1 MKQLISLLILAF
13 AVVTLPA
20 KAEQTR
26 YISDDLFTYMH
37 KGPST
42 QFRIMGSVNAGTKV
56 VLLESNREAGFS
68 KITDNRG
75 RTGWVNSDFISSQV
89 GLKERV
95 PALEKELTEV
105 KASLAEAQQSGDEK
119 TASLQN
125 SLEIRT
131 KQITE
136 LETQNSN
143 LNEQLMSSQ
152 AEIRELR
159 AQIDTQKDDLLMKWF
174 TYGGMVAG
182 AGLLFGLILPHLI
195 PRRRK
200 RNNGWA

>member
-1 MKQLISLLILAF
+1 MKQLISFLLF
-13 AVVTLPA
+13 ACAMATMPA
-20 KAEQTR
+20 QAQQTR
-26 YISDDLFTYMH
+26 YISDNLFTYMH
-37 KGPST
+37 NGPST
-42 QFRIMGSVNAGTKV
+42 QYRIMGSVNAGTKV
-56 VLLESNREAGFS
+56 DLLETNNSTGFS
-68 KITDNRG
+68 KVRDNRG
-75 RTGWVNSDFISSQV
+75 RTGWVNSDFVSTQV
-89 GLKERV
+89 GLKVRF

-105 KASLAEAQQSGDEK
+105 KAQLEEALESGDEK

-125 SLEIRT
+125 SLKLRNE
-131 KQITE
+131 QISD
-136 LETQNSN
+136 LETQNGQ

-159 AQIDTQKDDLLMKWF
+159 ARLDTQKDDLLMRWF

-182 AGLLFGLILPHLI
+182 GGLLFGLILPHLI

>member
-1 MKQLISLLILAF
+1 MKQLISLLLFVCAM
-13 AVVTLPA
+13 ATMPA
-20 KAEQTR
+20 QAQQTR
-26 YISDDLFTYMH
+26 YISDNLFTYMH
-37 KGPST
+37 NGPST
-42 QFRIMGSVNAGTKV
+42 QYRIMGSVNAGTKV
-56 VLLESNREAGFS
+56 DLLETNSSTGFS
-68 KITDNRG
+68 KVRDNRG
-75 RTGWVNSDFISSQV
+75 RTGWVNSDFVSTQV
-89 GLKERV
+89 GLKVRF

-105 KASLAEAQQSGDEK
+105 KSQLEEALESGDEK

-125 SLEIRT
+125 SLKLRNE
-131 KQITE
+131 QITD
-136 LETQNSN
+136 LETQNGQ

-159 AQIDTQKDDLLMKWF
+159 ARLDTQKDDLLMRWF

-182 AGLLFGLILPHLI
+182 GGLLFGLVLPHLI

>member
-1 MKQLISLLILAF
+1 MKQLISLLLF
-13 AVVTLPA
+13 ACAMATMPA
-20 KAEQTR
+20 QAQQTR
-26 YISDDLFTYMH
+26 YISDNLFTYMH
-37 KGPST
+37 NGPST
-42 QFRIMGSVNAGTKV
+42 QYRIMGSVNAGTKV
-56 VLLESNREAGFS
+56 DLLETNSSTGFS
-68 KITDNRG
+68 KIRDNRG
-75 RTGWVNSDFISSQV
+75 RTGWVNSDFVSTQV
-89 GLKERV
+89 GLKVRF

-105 KASLAEAQQSGDEK
+105 KSQLEEALESGDEK

-125 SLEIRT
+125 SLKLRNE
-131 KQITE
+131 QISD
-136 LETQNSN
+136 LETQNGQ

-159 AQIDTQKDDLLMKWF
+159 ARLDTQKDDLLMRWF

-182 AGLLFGLILPHLI
+182 GGLLFGLVLPHLI

>member
-1 MKQLISLLILAF
+1 MKQLISLLLF
-13 AVVTLPA
+13 ACAMATMPA
-20 KAEQTR
+20 QAQQTR
-26 YISDDLFTYMH
+26 YISDNLFTYMH
-37 KGPST
+37 NGPST
-42 QFRIMGSVNAGTKV
+42 QYRIMGSVNAGTKV
-56 VLLESNREAGFS
+56 DLLETNSSTGFS
-68 KITDNRG
+68 KIRDNRG
-75 RTGWVNSDFISSQV
+75 RTGWVNSDFVSTQV
-89 GLKERV
+89 GLKVRF

-105 KASLAEAQQSGDEK
+105 KSQLEEALESGDEK

-125 SLEIRT
+125 SLKLRNE
-131 KQITE
+131 QITD
-136 LETQNSN
+136 LETQNGQ

-159 AQIDTQKDDLLMKWF
+159 ARLDTQKDDLLMRWF

-182 AGLLFGLILPHLI
+182 GGLLFGLVLPHLI